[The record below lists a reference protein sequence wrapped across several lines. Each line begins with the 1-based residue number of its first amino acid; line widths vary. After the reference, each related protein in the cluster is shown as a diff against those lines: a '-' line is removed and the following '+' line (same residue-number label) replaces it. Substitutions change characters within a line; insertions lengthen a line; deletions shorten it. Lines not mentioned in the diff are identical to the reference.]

1 MGQQRAE
8 LKRTAPGK
16 RFIGDTGA
24 EEARQA
30 ERAKVTQMQAVARA
44 AALRVEEEEALRNGS
59 RLRAAVRLVRDTTR
73 LAGTVAGLPLRLATS
88 AATLPLRFVSAVLLR
103 PREA

>member
-44 AALRVEEEEALRNGS
+44 AALRVEEETDEDADDAGRQQSEHGEVGI
-59 RLRAAVRLVRDTTR
+59 AAEEGERDQANKKQR
-73 LAGTVAGLPLRLATS
+73 ISGKN
-88 AATLPLRFVSAVLLR
+88 
-103 PREA
+103 